1 MLFICHESF
10 IDRFKLLLY
19 LFILQIFGPIFL
31 VSGRHWRWWDVAI
44 SLVLIFPP
52 SFSAAISCSDVTLVL
67 GPTIYLSVYIYILS
81 FCRLK
86 QTGLQTMTVCIYCS
100 SVCSAFHDFRALAH
114 VSFPVAGMLS
124 FSECKKR
131 RKKTCILIS
140 ESSIQKKSQKIIRIQ
155 IFRKDWYLCLKRT

>member
-1 MLFICHESF
+1 M
-10 IDRFKLLLY
+10 
-19 LFILQIFGPIFL
+19 
-31 VSGRHWRWWDVAI
+31 
-44 SLVLIFPP
+44 LIFPP

-67 GPTIYLSVYIYILS
+67 GPTMYLSVYIYILS

-131 RKKTCILIS
+131 KKHMYINIRIIHSKKIAKNHKKTNIQKRLIS
-140 ESSIQKKSQKIIRIQ
+140 LSKENIDVEI
-155 IFRKDWYLCLKRT
+155 